1 MNISEQV
8 KELRRYC
15 VELKKYGGQWNERLA
30 CKIKEAADI
39 MESLSAKLADMER
52 SAEDCSGGWILTSE
66 QMPEENEEVICCFKS
81 GIVEALVLFNCKFH
95 GKVYVYEKSDI
106 IAWQPLPEPYRGAKA
121 VERTE
126 KMKFDLLEL
135 KTIEKLLTNRI
146 NADFDTDVDV
156 LLRKVRNEIKKMQ
169 SGAQNR

>member
-1 MNISEQV
+1 
-8 KELRRYC
+8 
-15 VELKKYGGQWNERLA
+15 
-30 CKIKEAADI
+30 
-39 MESLSAKLADMER
+39 MER
-52 SAEDCSGGWILTSE
+52 SAEDCGGGWILTSE

-121 VERTE
+121 VERTG

-135 KTIEKLLTNRI
+135 KTIERLLTNRI
-146 NADFDTDVDV
+146 NADFDPDVDI
-156 LLRKVRNEIKKMQ
+156 LLSKVRNEIKKMQ
-169 SGAQNR
+169 SGAQKR